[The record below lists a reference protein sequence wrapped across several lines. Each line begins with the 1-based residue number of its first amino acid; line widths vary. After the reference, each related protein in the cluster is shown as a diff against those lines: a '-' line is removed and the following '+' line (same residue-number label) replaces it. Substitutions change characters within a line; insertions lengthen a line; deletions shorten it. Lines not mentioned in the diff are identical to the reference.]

1 MLQPII
7 HKGSVDLS
15 LSTERVLSQAINL
28 LEGAALNYA
37 PEDEIEDFFVVIG
50 NLKELKES
58 IGK

>member
-15 LSTERVLSQAINL
+15 LSTERILTQAINL

-37 PEDEIEDFFVVIG
+37 PEDELEDYFVIIG
-50 NLKELKES
+50 NLKELKDS
-58 IGK
+58 IK